1 VTEREVDDLGL
12 EPGAIV
18 RFRRRSDQRWKEA
31 RVVGVERD
39 GSVRLRDGNGASRS
53 IAVDRIEV
61 PVTGPKGHVGWKPL
75 AVHATD
81 PRQLDLF

>member
-1 VTEREVDDLGL
+1 MVPRSVADLGL
-12 EPGAIV
+12 EPGGRV

-31 RVVGVERD
+31 LVVDVERD
-39 GSVRLRDGNGASRS
+39 GSVRLRDANGASRS

-61 PVTGPKGHVGWKPL
+61 PVTGPRGHVGWKAL
-75 AVHATD
+75 ADHAAD